1 MSYCIFK
8 LTVNKVFDSIQKF
21 ISSTLHFSR
30 LYPHF
35 IHPLHTIIRRNIAY
49 TQNYIAKY
57 KKNALQLLK
66 KKICLQGAKASPRS
80 TNLFWSEIQTIIR
93 MLVPL
98 LQTTSPPPPYMA
110 IPLYIFSINPK
121 LLARLFRQYFPNEIM
136 DKHKNKLM
144 RQNYFFIFRRLKNN
158 IKCFFINST
167 FKSNTKLR
175 FNLK

>member
-21 ISSTLHFSR
+21 ISSTYFSR

-35 IHPLHTIIRRNIAY
+35 IHPLYTTIRRNIAY
-49 TQNYIAKY
+49 AQNYIAKY

-80 TNLFWSEIQTIIR
+80 TNLFRSEIQTIIR

-98 LQTTSPPPPYMA
+98 LQTTSPPLPIWPS
-110 IPLYIFSINPK
+110 L
-121 LLARLFRQYFPNEIM
+121 
-136 DKHKNKLM
+136 
-144 RQNYFFIFRRLKNN
+144 FIFFPSTPNFWQDFSVN
-158 IKCFFINST
+158 ISPMK
-167 FKSNTKLR
+167 
-175 FNLK
+175 